1 MNTPLRVDMPAS
13 ELTPA
18 ELGAVV
24 ARLLKMRLVA
34 NDEADYVG
42 SLFDIDDVD
51 GASFLFGR
59 SGPFGP
65 SGRSALSAIP
75 ALPSFGSS
83 LRGETVAALAAV
95 RDFLIPIFADGTL
108 VYFKSGDNAG
118 RVAVVTATMTNKLCV
133 VRICGPLAETAYVSE
148 LYLARLAVGD
158 TVAQVDDEVRRVGSI
173 VDGPYGPYGLHGPHG
188 LRVVFTETIEVA
200 SLRPD
205 VVQLGMRRII
215 ALQSRGR
222 AKRSG
227 DSGRIFTK
235 LFDLGYCARSKDKSL
250 ADCSEKAL

>member
-18 ELGAVV
+18 ELGVVV

-34 NDEADYVG
+34 NDEADYIG

-51 GASFLFGR
+51 GASFL
-59 SGPFGP
+59 SGACGP
-65 SGRSALSAIP
+65 SGRSALP
-75 ALPSFGSS
+75 AFVSS

-108 VYFKSGDNAG
+108 VYFKIGDNAG

-133 VRICGPLAETAYVSE
+133 VRICGPLPALAETAYVNE
-148 LYLARLAVGD
+148 LYLAPLAVGD
-158 TVAQVDDEVRRVGSI
+158 TVAQFDDEVRRVGSI
-173 VDGPYGPYGLHGPHG
+173 VDGPYG
-188 LRVVFTETIEVA
+188 LRVEFTETIEVA

-205 VVQLGMRRII
+205 VVQLGLRRII
-215 ALQSRGR
+215 ALQRRGR

-235 LFDLGYCARSKDKSL
+235 LYDPWKRAFSAPKPPHILHPGSMPLRFCL
-250 ADCSEKAL
+250 